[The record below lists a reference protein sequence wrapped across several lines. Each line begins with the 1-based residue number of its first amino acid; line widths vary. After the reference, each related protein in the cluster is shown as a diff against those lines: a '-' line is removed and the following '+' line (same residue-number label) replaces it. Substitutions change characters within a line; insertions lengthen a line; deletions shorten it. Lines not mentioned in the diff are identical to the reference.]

1 MTSGGGCVVSS
12 EEIYAMAQDEV
23 SAHLCGCRS
32 YRVCDDCR
40 AHDGAMALIG
50 WKDRRRI
57 LVAVKDMLRAEVLGV
72 TKLEIIE

>member
-1 MTSGGGCVVSS
+1 
-12 EEIYAMAQDEV
+12 
-23 SAHLCGCRS
+23 
-32 YRVCDDCR
+32 
-40 AHDGAMALIG
+40 MALIG